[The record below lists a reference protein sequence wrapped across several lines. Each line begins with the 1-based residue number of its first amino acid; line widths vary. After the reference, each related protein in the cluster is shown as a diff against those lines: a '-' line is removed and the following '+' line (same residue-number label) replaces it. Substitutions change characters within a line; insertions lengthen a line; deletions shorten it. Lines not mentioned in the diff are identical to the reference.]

1 MAKVLSKYIL
11 IHFQVIYFNI
21 YFHNKIY
28 NFGNLGMD
36 WFLSER
42 ARGRGELKPWQD
54 EWWHS
59 IRLIHTRVFKKNIAL
74 DKVGKF

>member
-21 YFHNKIY
+21 YVHNKIY
-28 NFGNLGMD
+28 NFGNLGIE
-36 WFLSER
+36 WE
-42 ARGRGELKPWQD
+42 GERGELKPWQD

-59 IRLIHTRVFKKNIAL
+59 IRLIHTRVFKENITL